1 MAGLKILNIRNRCLI
16 PLALALSLTL
26 AAGCGGSSGD
36 GEDAADATSDLSADV
51 EVTQDVEEDAP
62 VEVDTHDWLEDG
74 PNGQVFWS
82 SPAVD
87 DETTTVP
94 LTSLTDP
101 EGRLTGDWVQVFNCF
116 QRDDIEPLP
125 LIGIRVC
132 APEQTVLPDE
142 DGSYLHV
149 APPEDLNE
157 MSDPFAEVQMYF
169 HVTRVHDFFKGT
181 LGVTHMDWVMP
192 AIVNI
197 SMDNGGGWEVFD
209 NAAFM
214 GGEGLGAL
222 GFDMDAEGG
231 AIAFGQ
237 GSAVDF
243 SYDTSVIYHEY
254 THATI
259 GDARLQGN
267 TADQWGLSDAPLS
280 INEASADYFA
290 STILNDPVLGR
301 YALADFDAVRDLTE
315 LRTCPADLVGEAHYD
330 GRIWG
335 SALWDIHE
343 SLGAEA
349 ADDLIFR
356 ALMQYGQDTTFR
368 EASQVLLDEA
378 ALDGD
383 EALTAVT
390 EALSERNLIDCLRVK
405 PFADAAASED
415 PLFVPGKLTAMVDAF
430 TQVVP
435 MAYQLELDVP
445 DGAEALEL
453 SFRAGSSGMM
463 GMGWQGTLDLRLA
476 VRADEMV
483 SYEYPKGKAE
493 TIADVVL
500 EPVKGERAD
509 DYTVLL
515 KGGCLAADKLYLHLQ
530 NRTVV
535 DVVFR
540 ELAVA
545 VIEDAS
551 ALDDTC
557 P

>member
-1 MAGLKILNIRNRCLI
+1 MAGKTRWTIGL
-16 PLALALSLTL
+16 LALALAL
-26 AAGCGGSSGD
+26 GCGSSGGRETD
-36 GEDAADATSDLSADV
+36 DAGDATPDLSADV
-51 EVTQDVEEDAP
+51 EVTQDAGEDTP
-62 VEVDTHDWLEDG
+62 GEVDTHDWLEDG
-74 PNGQVFWS
+74 PNGRVFWS

-87 DETTTVP
+87 DETTVVP
-94 LTSLTDP
+94 LTDLTD
-101 EGRLTGDWVQVFNCF
+101 EDGRLTGQWVQVFNCF

-132 APEQTVLPDE
+132 APEQTVLPGE

-149 APPEDLNE
+149 TPPQDLNE
-157 MSDPFAEVQMYF
+157 MSDPFAEVQMYY

-181 LGVTHMDWVMP
+181 LGATHMDWVMP

-214 GGEGLGAL
+214 GGDALGAL
-222 GFDMDAEGG
+222 GFDMEAEGG

-237 GSAVDF
+237 GSSVDF
-243 SYDTSVIYHEY
+243 SYDASVIYHEY

-290 STILNDPVLGR
+290 STMLDDPVLGR

-315 LRTCPADLVGEAHYD
+315 FRTCPADLIGEAHYD

-343 SLGAEA
+343 ALGAEA

-356 ALMQYGQDTTFR
+356 ALMQYGLDTTFR

-378 ALDGD
+378 ALDG
-383 EALTAVT
+383 EGALAAVT

-405 PFADAAASED
+405 PFDEAAQSEE
-415 PLFVPGKLTAMVDAF
+415 PLFAPGKLSAMVGAF

-445 DGAEALEL
+445 EGAQALEI
-453 SFRAGSSGMM
+453 SFVAGSSGMM
-463 GMGWQGTLDLRLA
+463 GMGWQGALDLRVA
-476 VRADEMV
+476 ARADEMV
-483 SYEYPKGKAE
+483 RYEYPKGKAE
-493 TIADVVL
+493 TIADAVL
-500 EPVKGERAD
+500 EPALAERAG
-509 DYTVLL
+509 DYTLLL
-515 KGGCLAADKLYLHLQ
+515 KGACLTGEKLYLHLQ

-540 ELAVA
+540 ELAVI
-545 VIEDAS
+545 VIEDVTG
-551 ALDDTC
+551 LDDTC